1 VPITRTARNTEKKAV
16 RSVQKMAA
24 AAAAAWEERERERER
39 ERSRREVVARD
50 GH

>member
-24 AAAAAWEERERERER
+24 AAAAAWEERERER
-39 ERSRREVVARD
+39 SRREVVARD